1 LFRALPGALAPCR
14 RSRAQPVVKAFDFC
28 ICIASE
34 SSSSSSSSSSPYRLP
49 PPQLLLLLPV
59 PLKVGQHA
67 QAPCQELAHDLSR
80 CCAPGQNRCCAR
92 SDALFLSLAF
102 CADRRHSAAAWI
114 QVAADQTLV
123 GACAGSSRNG
133 ELHGHSL
140 TFGPPAVSAHAAFS
154 SSREAPW
161 HKHCARSRAHA
172 APTEVHRTCCASDA
186 WSWC

>member
-1 LFRALPGALAPCR
+1 VLIGGILPLLG
-14 RSRAQPVVKAFDFC
+14 SKW
-28 ICIASE
+28 
-34 SSSSSSSSSSPYRLP
+34 P
-49 PPQLLLLLPV
+49 PTKQ
-59 PLKVGQHA
+59 
-67 QAPCQELAHDLSR
+67 
-80 CCAPGQNRCCAR
+80 
-92 SDALFLSLAF
+92 
-102 CADRRHSAAAWI
+102 
-114 QVAADQTLV
+114 LV

-186 WSWC
+186 WSWCWWFWHGGQTMAS